1 MPSSVDFSGRP
12 FHFIGIGGIG
22 MSAIAYI
29 LAKRKLPV
37 YGSDIKSSHIT
48 ERLQEIGAHIF
59 WRQDASNFEVF
70 QTAFN
75 GSSPDRGSQERA
87 GSSAA
92 AGAVWTAVAT
102 AEALQL
108 NGNGSSVQAWIKT

>member
-22 MSAIAYI
+22 MSALAYI

-48 ERLQEIGAHIF
+48 ERLQGMGAHIF
-59 WRQDASNFEVF
+59 WSQDANNFELF
-70 QTAFN
+70 QTALN
-75 GSSPDRGSQERA
+75 GSSPDRGHRK
-87 GSSAA
+87 GSYSRQSL
-92 AGAVWTAVAT
+92 VR
-102 AEALQL
+102 
-108 NGNGSSVQAWIKT
+108 